1 MKLEEKIS
9 LLVRAARLLYVHA
22 HPTDDLVV
30 VVSRLGAA
38 LGTRVVL
45 DMRWEEL
52 KIEAV
57 DESGSVSRAI
67 PASPTMID
75 MSIVTATMRMV
86 ADVVEGRLAPSAA
99 SAVLGEIERPAPTP
113 LPIFALAAAAG
124 AGSLA
129 TLFGADAPA
138 VALIAASAGAGAALR
153 RMISHYSSDAFL
165 QQFAAAVLAGLV
177 GTVAIHFRLSATLS
191 LVAMAPCMILV
202 PGVHFLNSLMDMYS
216 ARMELG
222 GCRLL
227 FAAIIMVAIS
237 TGLLLSLGL
246 GGASLPVTEAGR
258 AIPLM
263 LDAPAAGI
271 AAASFATFFSMP
283 RKLLGWTV
291 AVAVVA
297 HVVRWVLMA
306 FAGLSFAW
314 AALAACAVAGA
325 VATPI
330 AHRLQAPF
338 AGVGFAAV
346 VSMIPGIF
354 IFRTASGLIHILD
367 QGASA
372 SSALVAATLSDAIM
386 AAVVVLAMGI
396 GLVTSRRIVRSW
408 QPAMSRRSPQ
418 PQARVD
424 H

>member
-1 MKLEEKIS
+1 MKLEEKTN
-9 LLVRAARLLYVHA
+9 LLLRAARLLYVHA
-22 HPTDDLVV
+22 HPTDDLVA

-38 LGTRVVL
+38 LGARVAL
-45 DMRWEEL
+45 DMRWDEL
-52 KIEAV
+52 KIEAG

-67 PASPTMID
+67 PATPTMID
-75 MSIVTATMRMV
+75 MSVVTATMRMV

-129 TLFGADAPA
+129 TLFGAAP
-138 VALIAASAGAGAALR
+138 R
-153 RMISHYSSDAFL
+153 RRRKISHYSSDAFL
-165 QQFAAAVLAGLV
+165 QQFAAAILAGLV

-216 ARMELG
+216 TRMELG

-227 FAAIIMVAIS
+227 FAVIIMVAIS
-237 TGLLLSLGL
+237 AGLLFGLGL

-258 AIPLM
+258 AIPLI

-271 AAASFATFFSMP
+271 AAASFAAFFSMP
-283 RKLLGWTV
+283 RRLLGWTV
-291 AVAVVA
+291 GIAVVA
-297 HVVRWVLMA
+297 PIVRWVLMT

-314 AALAACAVAGA
+314 AALLACTVAGA
-325 VATPI
+325 LATPI

-354 IFRTASGLIHILD
+354 IFRTASGLIHILG

-372 SSALVAATLSDAIM
+372 SSALVAATLADAIM

-408 QPAMSRRSPQ
+408 QPAMSRR
-418 PQARVD
+418 
-424 H
+424 